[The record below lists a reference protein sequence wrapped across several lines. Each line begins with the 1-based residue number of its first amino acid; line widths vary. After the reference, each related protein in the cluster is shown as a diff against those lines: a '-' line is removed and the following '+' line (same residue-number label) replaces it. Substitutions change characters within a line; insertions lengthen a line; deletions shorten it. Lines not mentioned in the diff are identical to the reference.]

1 MTLENIAVGNLVMA
15 IANMYIEDQEQH
27 EDIASIHNPYIE
39 LVFPVIG
46 QNLPIDHGYQL
57 YSALKYRL
65 TQLKN
70 WSDTSIKTISGK
82 CDRHKRNEINLTE
95 RSKLLIR
102 LPAEKIPFVY
112 SFSGKSLTIGKHKI
126 RLGIPEMNFLQ
137 PKSKL
142 RSHIVIIRG
151 YEEANTFLEAARR
164 QIEELDIK
172 ADIKLIFKKDG
183 TPKRKTIK
191 VKQTLV
197 GFGIEANNLREADS
211 IILQEKGLGG
221 KQKMGCG
228 VFI

>member
-1 MTLENIAVGNLVMA
+1 MA
-15 IANMYIEDQEQH
+15 C
-27 EDIASIHNPYIE
+27 
-39 LVFPVIG
+39 G
-46 QNLPIDHGYQL
+46 
-57 YSALKYRL
+57 
-65 TQLKN
+65 
-70 WSDTSIKTISGK
+70 
-82 CDRHKRNEINLTE
+82 RHKRNEINLTE

-197 GFGIEANNLREADS
+197 GFGIEANHLREADS

>member
-1 MTLENIAVGNLVMA
+1 MA
-15 IANMYIEDQEQH
+15 IAQIYVEDRGLE
-27 EDIASIHNPYIE
+27 EDVALDINPYIE
-39 LVFPVIG
+39 LVFPVMG

-65 TQLKN
+65 KQLKDWN
-70 WSDTSIKTISGK
+70 DISIKTISGK
-82 CDRHKRNEINLTE
+82 LDRNINHEINLTD
-95 RSKLLIR
+95 RSQLLIR
-102 LPAEKIPFVY
+102 LTAEKVPFVY

-126 RLGIPEMNFLQ
+126 RLGIPEMNFIQ

-142 RSHIVIIRG
+142 RSHIVVIRG
-151 YEEANTFLEAARR
+151 YEEPKTFLEAA
-164 QIEELDIK
+164 QKQLEELNIK
-172 ADIKLIFKKDG
+172 GDVKLIASKVG

-197 GFGIEANNLREADS
+197 GFGVEISNLNQADS

-228 VFI
+228 VFV